1 MKAAGG
7 LSGHLDQDTYSW
19 SASNFTFAISCCRC
33 IRRRIHGS
41 NVDGHGN
48 GNTPGIELSVPV

>member
-19 SASNFTFAISCCRC
+19 SASNFTFAISWC